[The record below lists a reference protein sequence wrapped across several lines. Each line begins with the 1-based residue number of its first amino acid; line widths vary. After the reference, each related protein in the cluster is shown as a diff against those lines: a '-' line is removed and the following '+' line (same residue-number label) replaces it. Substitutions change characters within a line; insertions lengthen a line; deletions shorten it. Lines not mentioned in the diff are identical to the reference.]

1 MLSVQFQELKK
12 AYRRYEKNTSNNEA
26 RSSQL
31 RKPRTFA
38 SLHQGLHDHVEGSVE
53 GKKLIKRLNL
63 KFIPTLPSCT
73 AVQGVVLTLKKWTE
87 GARKE
92 TLVQYGPEHGRIAWL
107 C

>member
-1 MLSVQFQELKK
+1 MLSIQFQELKK

-38 SLHQGLHDHVEGSVE
+38 SLHQGLHGHVEGSVE
-53 GKKLIKRLNL
+53 GKKLIRRLNL
-63 KFIPTLPSCT
+63 KFIPTPPSYT
-73 AVQGVVLTLKKWTE
+73 AMQGIVLTFKKWTE
-87 GARKE
+87 GIRKE
-92 TLVQYGPEHGRIAWL
+92 ILVQYGHVAWP